1 MDIYFIDGQY
11 VDEDKCVLSVK
22 DIIILRGFGVFDLL
36 ITYNKR
42 PFYLKEHVQRLETSA
57 HKIGLKLK
65 HSNDDICAIVEETI
79 RRNSH
84 HDESNIRIVYT
95 GGISSDGVTPEGNG
109 YLIVMVTPKHHL
121 PDWWYSDGAKLVTA
135 EIERFI
141 PGAKSTNYLTAVWAL
156 ERAKAMDAIE
166 SIYVDRKN
174 RLLEGTTTNF
184 FCFKESKLITPKLD
198 ILPGIT
204 RSVLVDLVKGHFDL
218 EIRDIVKDELSSME
232 EVFISASNKEIV
244 PIIQVDDIVI
254 GDGRPGQ
261 RTQKVMQLFRDY
273 TTAFGLGKV

>member
-1 MDIYFIDGQY
+1 MDTYFIDGQY

-22 DIIILRGFGVFDLL
+22 DIIVLRGFGVFDFL

-57 HKIGLKLK
+57 QKIGLKIK
-65 HSNDDICAIVEETI
+65 HSNQEICDIVEETI
-79 RRNSH
+79 RRNTH

-95 GGISSDGVTPEGNG
+95 GGVSSDGVTPEGNG
-109 YLIVMVTPKHHL
+109 YLIVMVTPKHQL

-135 EIERFI
+135 EIERFL

-156 ERAKAMDAIE
+156 ERAHDMDAIE
-166 SIYVDRKN
+166 SIYVDRNN
-174 RLLEGTTTNF
+174 RFLEGTTTNF
-184 FCFKESKLITPKLD
+184 FCFKENKLVTPKLD

-218 EIRDIVKDELSSME
+218 DVRDIQRDELPSME

-254 GDGRPGQ
+254 GNGHPGT
-261 RTQKVMQLFRDY
+261 RTQKVMQLFREY
-273 TTAFGLGKV
+273 TTAYGQRKV

>member
-1 MDIYFIDGQY
+1 MDTYYIDGQY

-22 DIIILRGFGVFDLL
+22 DIIVLRGFGVFDFL

-42 PFYLKEHVQRLETSA
+42 PFYLKAHVQRLETSA
-57 HKIGLKLK
+57 QKIGLKLR
-65 HSNDDICAIVEETI
+65 HSNEEICAIVEETI
-79 RRNSH
+79 RRNTH

-95 GGISSDGVTPEGNG
+95 GGVSSDGVTPEGNG
-109 YLIVMVTPKHHL
+109 YLIVMVTPKLQL

-156 ERAKAMDAIE
+156 GRAHAMDAIE
-166 SIYVDRKN
+166 SIYVDRNN

-184 FCFKESKLITPKLD
+184 FCFKENKLVTPKLN

-204 RSVLVDLVKGHFDL
+204 RSVLVNLVKGHFDL
-218 EIRDIVKDELSSME
+218 DVREIQKDELSSME

-254 GDGRPGQ
+254 GDGKPGP
-261 RTQKVMQLFRDY
+261 RTRKVMQLFRDY
-273 TTAFGLGKV
+273 TTAYGQEKV